1 MYNKEDK
8 NKRFYHDECWLVL
21 LIRFKDLK
29 GKNK

>member
-8 NKRFYHDECWLVL
+8 NKRFYHDEGWLVL